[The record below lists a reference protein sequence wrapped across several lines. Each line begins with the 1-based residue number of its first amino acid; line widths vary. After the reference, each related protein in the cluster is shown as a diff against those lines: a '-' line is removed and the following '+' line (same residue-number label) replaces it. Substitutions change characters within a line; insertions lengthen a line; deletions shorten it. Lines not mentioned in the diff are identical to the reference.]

1 MRHLALYRKFR
12 PLTFD
17 EVIGQDSVV
26 DTIKN
31 QIKNNN
37 FGHAYLFTGIRGT
50 GKTTIAKIF
59 ARSVNCQSKD
69 TTEPCNE
76 CEICKSFL
84 QNSSMDIIEMDA
96 ASNNGVDD
104 VREIKENVKFPP
116 SKGKYKV
123 YIIDEVHML
132 SKGAFNALLKTLE
145 EPPEYV
151 LFLLATTEPNKIP
164 ETILSRCQRYD
175 LKRVSFE
182 KISNRLEEIL
192 DKIDIE
198 YDIKALNLIVSKSEG
213 SVRDALSILEK
224 CISTHEKLTSSLVAN
239 ILGLVPKKILNDFT
253 QAIIDD
259 DLSLAIDLINSI
271 NDEGKDLKQ
280 FIDIIINHFR
290 NLMIIKIHKNSKN
303 LLDISNDEI
312 KSLKSFDEKLELIE
326 INRIIQLFV
335 DLNNKIKWATH
346 TKVLFEV
353 TIIKIFKKEYDL
365 SKESI
370 ISQINKL
377 SDKIEKIEIQ
387 GVKNFDKEK
396 STNKKDKNK
405 KTNSKNQNKKL
416 KSNDEISSYIDKS
429 SKSNISI
436 KKVLDKW
443 QEVLQIL
450 KKVRIKVYAFL
461 VEGKPI
467 NVNGNKI
474 ILYYN
479 KEYKFHGD
487 NILKNQNKE
496 TIENVLKKVYMTN
509 LTIDVTYKKERKTD
523 IKNNKKKSKSNKKII
538 LDYFNDY
545 SNKLDIK

>member
-17 EVIGQDSVV
+17 QVIGQDSVV

-59 ARSVNCQSKD
+59 ARSVNCQIEDSV
-69 TTEPCNE
+69 EPCNE
-76 CEICKSFL
+76 CEICKTFL
-84 QNSSMDIIEMDA
+84 KNSSMDIIEMDA

-104 VREIKENVKFPP
+104 IREIKENVKFPP

-182 KISNRLEEIL
+182 KISDRLENIL
-192 DKIDIE
+192 NKIDIE
-198 YDIKALNLIVSKSEG
+198 YELEALNLIVSKSEG

-224 CISTHEKLTSSLVAN
+224 CISTHEKLTSSLVAK
-239 ILGLVPKKILNDFT
+239 ILGLVPKKILNEFT
-253 QAIIDD
+253 EAIIKD

-271 NDEGKDLKQ
+271 NSEGKDLKQ

-290 NLMIIKIHKNSKN
+290 NLMIIKIHKNPKN
-303 LLDISNDEI
+303 LLEISNDEI
-312 KSLKSFDEKLELIE
+312 NNLKSFSENLELIE

-353 TIIKIFKKEYDL
+353 TIIKIFKKEYDF

-370 ISQINKL
+370 ISQIDKL
-377 SDKIEKIEIQ
+377 EDRIEKIEIE
-387 GVKNFDKEK
+387 GVKKHSNQDSNNKEDKN
-396 STNKKDKNK
+396 TKKDSENK
-405 KTNSKNQNKKL
+405 TEKL
-416 KSNDEISSYIDKS
+416 KSSEEISDFIDKS

-443 QEVLQIL
+443 QEVLKIL

-467 NVNGNKI
+467 SVNGNKI
-474 ILYYN
+474 ILFYN

-496 TIENVLKKVYMTN
+496 TIENVLKKVFMTN
-509 LTIDVTYKKERKTD
+509 LTIDVTYKKEKKINKKD
-523 IKNNKKKSKSNKKII
+523 NKKKDKSNKKVI
-538 LDYFNDY
+538 LNYFDDY
-545 SNKLDIK
+545 SNILDIK